1 MRLAVPQIG
10 VLTVAALICIHGS
23 TQALQNQPEAGS
35 QTLCTASRTPDNEP
49 AAPEILIAEVNFSG
63 SLRMTI
69 ADEQEIANAVASET
83 RGTSPDKVIDEA
95 LERVKVG
102 WQDPGY
108 FKVEVTGDTKVLTSN
123 PVSQR
128 VALNVHVE
136 EGSEYRL
143 NSIKFKNNKA
153 ISDTGLLRS
162 LFPIADGEIFSREKI
177 AKGLENLRKA
187 YGELGYLNFT
197 SVPDT
202 SFDDA
207 NNRIALD
214 VDFDE
219 GKQFRIGKIN
229 VLGLEQPLRE
239 ELLRSLS
246 IKPGDIY
253 SSVLWTEIV
262 SKQAPMLPG
271 CDCPDHETLRED
283 NALGVVT

>member
-102 WQDPGY
+102 WQDRGY

-153 ISDTGLLRS
+153 ISDTGILRS

-214 VDFDE
+214 VDFEE
-219 GKQFRIGKIN
+219 GKQFRIGKI
-229 VLGLEQPLRE
+229 
-239 ELLRSLS
+239 
-246 IKPGDIY
+246 KCPG
-253 SSVLWTEIV
+253 SGATV
-262 SKQAPMLPG
+262 A
-271 CDCPDHETLRED
+271 
-283 NALGVVT
+283 